1 MIKTRHDIVKSIIKA
16 KIVSIIRLKNSNSIY
31 QIGEA
36 LQKGGIKVIEV
47 TLTTPNAIFEM
58 EKLKG
63 FLKY

>member
-1 MIKTRHDIVKSIIKA
+1 MIKTRHDIVKSIIEA

-58 EKLKG
+58 EKLKK
-63 FLKY
+63 LSKI